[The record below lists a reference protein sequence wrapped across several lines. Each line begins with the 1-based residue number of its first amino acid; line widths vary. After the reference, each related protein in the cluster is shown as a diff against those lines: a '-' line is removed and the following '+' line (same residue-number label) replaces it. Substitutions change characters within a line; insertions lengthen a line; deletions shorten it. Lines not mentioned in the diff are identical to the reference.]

1 VLTANRDS
9 KVPTSLSGSPN
20 ARLEKM
26 GAVTSGL
33 SDKFPVA
40 PKIEHRENFKT
51 FYLKVL
57 FFTFEFLNNSG
68 VRM

>member
-33 SDKFPVA
+33 SDKFPIA
-40 PKIEHRENFKT
+40 PKIEHRENFIT
-51 FYLKVL
+51 FLSQSFIFY
-57 FFTFEFLNNSG
+57 F
-68 VRM
+68 